1 MTRATRGLRAAAVAL
16 TVVWAVVWAAVWA
29 APASAAILSDMTA
42 RFEVQ
47 DLGARGTVV
56 HLLAGG
62 PFGDGGIAA
71 GLYDPNGTVGHPPDP
86 IRWLPFEDSVGGI
99 NPSPFAPGERA
110 LRFEFDDTGNFLG
123 ISPSPFTTIKMSLTN
138 GAILGELD
146 FTDVSGVR
154 MGSLTNITG
163 LKLLSPT
170 MAPVT
175 IAPFSI
181 QAVPE
186 PGTLALFAA
195 GLLGLGLAF
204 GARHRSTA
212 RAR

>member
-1 MTRATRGLRAAAVAL
+1 MTKIQRGLRAAAVTL
-16 TVVWAVVWAAVWA
+16 TVVWAAVWA
-29 APASAAILSDMTA
+29 APAPAAILSDMTA
-42 RFEVQ
+42 RFEVEA
-47 DLGARGTVV
+47 LTSGGTAV

-86 IRWLPFEDSVGGI
+86 IRWFVIEDSVGGI
-99 NPSPFAPGERA
+99 NPSPFAPDGFRV
-110 LRFEFDDTGNFLG
+110 LSFQFDTAGDFAG
-123 ISPSPFTTIKMSLTN
+123 ISPSPFKAFKIFLTN
-138 GAILGELD
+138 SITLGELD
-146 FTDVSGVR
+146 FDRVTGVR

-163 LKLLSPT
+163 LQL
-170 MAPVT
+170 VT
-175 IAPFSI
+175 ATGRTTIDPFSI
-181 QAVPE
+181 RAVPE

-212 RAR
+212 RTR